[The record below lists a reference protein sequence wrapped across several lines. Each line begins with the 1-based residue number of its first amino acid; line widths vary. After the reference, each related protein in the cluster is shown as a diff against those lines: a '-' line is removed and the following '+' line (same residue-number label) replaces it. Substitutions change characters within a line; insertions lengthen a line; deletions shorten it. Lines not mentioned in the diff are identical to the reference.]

1 MRRLSGPISLGQS
14 REFGM
19 VQVIGPVLTE
29 TSILHHLQPLH
40 CRAADPLTV
49 DEIEQRILRTY
60 VQLAVT
66 AERADGSRSATLARF
81 GALEVRLIECPQ
93 PAGPVPAEPPFWLE
107 IYSHETGSTV
117 DRWGCFEFDEA
128 ELATATNLVLQICT
142 CLERELSSPGE
153 DQSDGRPWGPPYARA
168 GSTGARHARNGENG
182 SFGGPRRLVHERD
195 GGIPHAD
202 KRLTARSHA
211 PSRGPLPLH
220 LVL

>member
-1 MRRLSGPISLGQS
+1 MRRLSSPISLGQS

-19 VQVIGPVLTE
+19 VQIIGPDLRE
-29 TSILHHLQPLH
+29 SSILHQLQPLH
-40 CRAADPLTV
+40 RRAADRLAV
-49 DEIEQRILRTY
+49 EEIEQRILRTY

-66 AERADGSRSATLARF
+66 PERADGSRSATLARS
-81 GALEVRLIECPQ
+81 GALEVRLTECAQ

-107 IYSHETGSTV
+107 IYSHDVGSTV

-128 ELATATNLVLQICT
+128 ELATATDVILQICT
-142 CLERELSSPGE
+142 CLERELSSPRE
-153 DQSDGRPWGPPYARA
+153 DLRDGRPWGPPYARA
-168 GSTGARHARNGENG
+168 GSTGARHARDGENG
-182 SFGGPRRLVHERD
+182 SFGEPRRLVHERD

-202 KRLTARSHA
+202 KRLTARLHA